1 MSRLWRLVRILAKLA
16 LLLVVLV
23 AVVAVASRFTA
34 PGRGGLEGADERA
47 RSWSQGP
54 SLRDLADRVGVR
66 FGSAVMVRDMR
77 ADSAYNP
84 VLAREFNSLTP
95 FVEMKW
101 GTLHPE
107 PDRYDFTGADELVAF
122 AEAHDM
128 RVRGHTLVYG
138 QCVDPPNPAYLSEMT
153 DPGVLRTLMA
163 DHIRTVAGRYAGR
176 VEAWDVVNEPL
187 LAFGDVSPGD
197 GLSQHV
203 FSKVLG
209 PGYIAEALH
218 LARQADPEAQL
229 FLNEFGALTPGPKQD
244 RYYRLVQELLD
255 EGAPL
260 DAVGFQGHIVPLF
273 GGAASR
279 DGIEATLRR
288 FAALGVAVE
297 ITELNVFTRTLKHVL
312 SLGLSYDEQIELQR
326 QAETYTTVAE
336 ACLAL
341 PECQGVTLWTFTD
354 RYPTTIETLTR
365 LEDIPLIF
373 DDDYRPKP
381 AAFALRET
389 LERATLRR
397 PASGPESSLAGEE
410 LATPARSPLGR
421 GS

>member
-1 MSRLWRLVRILAKLA
+1 MSRLWRIVRMLAKLA
-16 LLLVVLV
+16 LLIVAFVVV
-23 AVVAVASRFTA
+23 IFVGSIYTA
-34 PGRGGLEGADERA
+34 PGRGGLEGADDRA
-47 RSWSQGP
+47 RIWDQAP
-54 SLRDLADRVGVR
+54 PLRELADRVGVR
-66 FGSAVMVRDMR
+66 FGSAVMARDMR
-77 ADSAYNP
+77 ADPAYSP

-107 PDRYDFTGADELVAF
+107 PDRYDFTMADELVAF

-138 QCVDPPNPAYLSEMT
+138 QCVDPPNPEYLGETT
-153 DPGVLRTLMA
+153 DPDALRTLMT
-163 DHIRTVAGRYAGR
+163 DHVRTVAGRYAGR
-176 VEAWDVVNEPL
+176 IEAWDVVNEPL
-187 LAFGDVSPGD
+187 LAFGDLTQGD

-203 FSKVLG
+203 FSRVLG

-218 LARQADPEAQL
+218 LARQADPDAQL

-244 RYYRLVQELLD
+244 RYFQLVAELLE

-273 GGAASR
+273 GGAADR
-279 DGIEATLRR
+279 DEIEATLRR
-288 FAALGVAVE
+288 FASLGVAVE

-312 SLGLSYDEQIELQR
+312 TLGFAYDGEIELQR
-326 QAETYTTVAE
+326 QAEGYTAVTE
-336 ACLAL
+336 ACLAV

-354 RYPTTIETLTR
+354 RYPTTIETFTR

-373 DDDYRPKP
+373 DGDYHPKP

-389 LERATLRR
+389 LENTTPR
-397 PASGPESSLAGEE
+397 PQEPAPEPGVEAEQDG
-410 LATPARSPLGR
+410 RPL
-421 GS
+421 

>member
-1 MSRLWRLVRILAKLA
+1 MSRLWRLVRILTMVA
-16 LLLVVLV
+16 LVVV
-23 AVVAVASRFTA
+23 AVVAVIAVGSIYIA
-34 PGRGGLEGADERA
+34 PGRGGLAGADDRA
-47 RSWSQGP
+47 RSWGEGP
-54 SLRDLADRVGVR
+54 PLRELADRIGVR

-77 ADSAYNP
+77 ADPAYSP
-84 VLAREFNSLTP
+84 VLGREFNSVTP

-107 PDRYDFTGADELVAF
+107 PDRYDFTMADELVAF
-122 AEAHDM
+122 AETHDM

-138 QCVDPPNPAYLSEMT
+138 QCVDPPNPAYLAEMT
-153 DPGVLRTLMA
+153 DPDALRRLMS
-163 DHIRTVAGRYAGR
+163 DHVRTVAGRYAGR
-176 VEAWDVVNEPL
+176 IEAWDVVNEPL
-187 LAFGDVSPGD
+187 LALGDPTQGD

-218 LARQADPEAQL
+218 LARQADPDAQL
-229 FLNEFGALTPGPKQD
+229 FLNEFGALNPGFKQD
-244 RYYRLVQELLD
+244 RYYRLVQDLLD
-255 EGAPL
+255 EEAPL

-273 GGAASR
+273 GGTASR

-312 SLGLSYDEQIELQR
+312 TLGLSYDEQVELRR
-326 QAETYTTVAE
+326 QADAYTTVTE
-336 ACLAL
+336 ACLAV

-373 DDDYRPKP
+373 DDDYHPKP
-381 AAFALRET
+381 AAFALREV
-389 LERATLRR
+389 LEGATPRR
-397 PASGPESSLAGEE
+397 PPTPGPDASVEQEG
-410 LATPARSPLGR
+410 
-421 GS
+421 

>member
-1 MSRLWRLVRILAKLA
+1 MSRLRRFLVFLAKAA
-16 LLLVVLV
+16 LVIAALIAVYVVGTAL
-23 AVVAVASRFTA
+23 TA
-34 PGRGGLEGADERA
+34 PGRSGLEGAEERA
-47 RSWSQGP
+47 QSWGQGP
-54 SLRDLADRVGVR
+54 PLRELADRVGVR

-77 ADSAYNP
+77 ADPAYSP

-101 GTLHPE
+101 GSIHPE
-107 PDRYDFTGADELVAF
+107 PDRYDFEAADELVDF

-138 QCVDPPNPAYLSEMT
+138 HSSDPPNPDYLDQTT
-153 DPGVLRTLMA
+153 DPETLRRLMS
-163 DHIRTVAGRYAGR
+163 DHILTVAGRYAGR
-176 VEAWDVVNEPL
+176 IEAWDVVNEPL
-187 LAFGDVSPGD
+187 RVFGDHSQGD
-197 GLSQHV
+197 GLSPHV
-203 FSKVLG
+203 FSRLLG

-229 FLNEFGALTPGPKQD
+229 FVNDFGALNPGPKQD
-244 RYYRLVQELLD
+244 RYFRLVEELLA

-273 GGAASR
+273 GGAARRS
-279 DGIEATLRR
+279 EVESTLRR
-288 FAALGVAVE
+288 FASLGVAVE

-312 SLGLSYDEQIELQR
+312 ALGFTYHEEAELR
-326 QAETYTTVAE
+326 GQAEAYAAVTR
-336 ACLAL
+336 ACLAV
-341 PECQGVTLWTFTD
+341 PQCQGVTLWTFTD

-373 DDDYRPKP
+373 DNDYRAKP

-389 LERATLRR
+389 LGNATPR
-397 PASGPESSLAGEE
+397 PPESGQEAVPGGE
-410 LATPARSPLGR
+410 
-421 GS
+421 